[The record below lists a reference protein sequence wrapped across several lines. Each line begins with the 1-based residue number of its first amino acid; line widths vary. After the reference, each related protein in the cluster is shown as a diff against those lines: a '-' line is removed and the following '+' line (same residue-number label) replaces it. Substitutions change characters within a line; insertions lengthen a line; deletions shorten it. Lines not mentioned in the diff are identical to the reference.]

1 MGVTIELADRTED
14 ECSCCGGRLIRL
26 TRFVHRDGAAHA
38 VYYGDFSPDHPERSV
53 RVVLSMGEWAGW
65 DGGKAPAARVAFAL
79 RIRATEAEFQ
89 VMVVDAV
96 ESPWHDVKALGKMLN
111 RKNALAHPWI
121 QEVFHITD
129 HIVTQDRDVKE
140 YLEGQD
146 GGRRVRRV
154 VSHRRG
160 RRGTRRK

>member
-1 MGVTIELADRTED
+1 MGLTIELADRTEE

-38 VYYGDFSPDHPERSV
+38 VYYADFSPDHPERSV
-53 RVVLSMGEWAGW
+53 RVALSLGEWAGW
-65 DGGKAPAARVAFAL
+65 DGGKAPTARLAFAL
-79 RIRATEAEFQ
+79 RMRATDAEFQ

-111 RKNALAHPWI
+111 RKSALAHPWI

-140 YLEGQD
+140 YLEGQ
-146 GGRRVRRV
+146 GRAQA
-154 VSHRRG
+154 
-160 RRGTRRK
+160 TQRKSKNSPGSKKLR